1 MARLFLD
8 PGQTY
13 ASIGQF
19 GTTEVF
25 GTNEA
30 EIVYVEQIGKANFDP
45 SFNRGGDE
53 IIIDGAS
60 ASYSGTRVGSAI
72 IISSSGEFGASIRIP
87 VGTAG
92 STVTFSDGSFELL
105 VVDNVIQLGDQDI
118 TATAAVLNGLG
129 EGLPDSSPPPAEAAF
144 DSGVDF
150 AAGATA
156 YLTLG

>member
-13 ASIGQF
+13 GSIGPF
-19 GTTEVF
+19 GITEIF

-30 EIVYVEQIGKANFDP
+30 EIVYVEETGKANFDP

-60 ASYSGTRVGSAI
+60 QNYSAVRAGSAI
-72 IISSSGEFGASIRIP
+72 VITNGGDAGASIRIP

-92 STVTFSDGSFELL
+92 ATITFSDGSFEL
-105 VVDNVIQLGDQDI
+105 VVVNNVIQLGEQDI
-118 TATAAVLNGLG
+118 TTTAAALDGLG
-129 EGLPDSSPPPAEAAF
+129 EPAAAPPPLADAAI

-150 AAGATA
+150 SASASA